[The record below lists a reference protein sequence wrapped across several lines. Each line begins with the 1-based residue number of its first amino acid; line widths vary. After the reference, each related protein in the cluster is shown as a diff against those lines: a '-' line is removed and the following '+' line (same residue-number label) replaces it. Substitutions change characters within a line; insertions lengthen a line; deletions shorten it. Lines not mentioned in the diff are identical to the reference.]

1 MIGILRGRLL
11 KKSPERII
19 IDVGGVGYIVHIPLS
34 TFEKL
39 RNMDSEVLLYTHT
52 VLKEDS
58 LFLYG
63 FLSEDE
69 KDIFLSL
76 LNVNG
81 IGPKTALNLL
91 SYLEPEELKIA
102 IKEEDLKKL
111 TKIPGLGKKTAQRLL
126 LELRDKLPD
135 KMKKEDPL
143 LSDTVSAL
151 VNLGYQKSAA
161 KEAVEDVMKKG
172 YKTFEDI
179 IKEALKL
186 LTGQD

>member
-1 MIGILRGRLL
+1 MIGILRGKLL
-11 KKSPERII
+11 KKAPDRII
-19 IDVGGVGYIVHIPLS
+19 IDVGGVGYVVHISLI

-39 RNMDSEVLLYTHT
+39 RNIDSEILLHTHT

-58 LFLYG
+58 LQLYG

-69 KDIFLSL
+69 KDIFCTL

-81 IGPKTALNLL
+81 IGPKTALNIL
-91 SYLEPEELKIA
+91 SYLEPDDLKKA
-102 IKEEDLKKL
+102 IEEEDLKKL

-135 KMKKEDPL
+135 KMKREDPL
-143 LSDTVSAL
+143 LSDAVSAL
-151 VNLGYQKSAA
+151 MNLGYQKSEA
-161 KEAVEDVMKKG
+161 KDAVERAQKKAR
-172 YKTFEDI
+172 TFEDI